1 MLQRAGETRST
12 RRSSSECSSS
22 GASSEQVPE
31 TLLGVIAARLD
42 GLSPAEK
49 TSLQHAAVVG
59 KSFWLG
65 AVEAMDGVSR
75 RELEDRLHG
84 LERKEFVRRERRSA
98 VDADTQYSFLHVLVR
113 DVAYGQIPRAARVDA
128 HARAAAWIES
138 LGRAD
143 DHAEMLAHH
152 YLQALA
158 LAQGVRDRGRIT
170 GGVRAPRAARCR

>member
-1 MLQRAGETRST
+1 M
-12 RRSSSECSSS
+12 
-22 GASSEQVPE
+22 
-31 TLLGVIAARLD
+31 
-42 GLSPAEK
+42 
-49 TSLQHAAVVG
+49 VG

-75 RELEDRLHG
+75 RELEERLHG

-98 VDADTQYSFLHVLVR
+98 VDAETQYAFLHVLVR

-158 LAQGVRDRGRIT
+158 LAKASGIEAESLVESARRALRDAGD
-170 GGVRAPRAARCR
+170 RAAALYAVRSAERFYDAALELWPEDGVERAELLTGERSPPATT